1 MADNYAKLWVQDN
14 LNLAATNRALEAMQ
28 NADLGGLPVSV
39 TAIVGSMVTVKFE
52 VTGPWTLPP
61 VTIPKAESQYVR
73 TPTQVGD
80 YGIARPAGTYLGGIT
95 GGAGVAN
102 TEVNYGNLSALVFE
116 PVTSTKFQASP
127 DANKAW
133 IYGPNGAIIS
143 DKAQTANV
151 TVAANLVTIA
161 AASGTVQ
168 LQGSGSTAGNG
179 IANAN
184 AVHAALVAFKA
195 AMVTA
200 GISGASSIVV
210 PTVTGS
216 SLSFTA

>member
-1 MADNYAKLWVQDN
+1 MAKNYAKLWVQDN

-116 PVTSTKFQASP
+116 PVTSTKFQAST

>member
-1 MADNYAKLWVQDN
+1 
-14 LNLAATNRALEAMQ
+14 
-28 NADLGGLPVSV
+28 
-39 TAIVGSMVTVKFE
+39 
-52 VTGPWTLPP
+52 
-61 VTIPKAESQYVR
+61 
-73 TPTQVGD
+73 
-80 YGIARPAGTYLGGIT
+80 
-95 GGAGVAN
+95 
-102 TEVNYGNLSALVFE
+102 
-116 PVTSTKFQASP
+116 
-127 DANKAW
+127 
-133 IYGPNGAIIS
+133 
-143 DKAQTANV
+143 
-151 TVAANLVTIA
+151 
-161 AASGTVQ
+161 VQ